1 MPRQSTA
8 GMSIMR
14 TCRLFF
20 NPNVNNRDLAL
31 AGKWW
36 NTELNATFSGYQATI
51 LAVPRCMASQV
62 CSCGL
67 VEDVFMK
74 PAVWLM
80 LLSTASLSGCAS
92 NPFSASA
99 PMHVPEALYQ
109 PAFYSVGKGLSPTPV
124 GKGVSRRNVHLSQL
138 MANTSLPV
146 APARKTVA
154 PVDQKK
160 ALVFYGSGL
169 NAAYRGRYSGALYLL
184 LQSYKFNSN
193 SAKTLSAL
201 AQVSLKLGDT
211 AGADRYM
218 KSALHLN
225 PLDPK
230 LELQAAALD
239 ISHGRRKASLQ
250 HLLIARKSPQ
260 LKADS
265 PLLPRIDFLLGTSL
279 QARGYYRAAAE
290 AYQQTALLLEQP
302 SVTYQFNLQDHRL
315 MRSRGLIHFLIGRNS
330 LLAGR
335 YRTAAACFAAARR
348 QGFTNPVI
356 LGQLALAMEF
366 TGHPHAAARDAV
378 DYSVRAHGSPPTTI
392 ILADMILD
400 QHGPAMVLAAAKKLK
415 AGSPAQTDALA
426 CVAHAAWVTGHTRT
440 ARRTLARLCM
450 LKRAKISTVQKFVV
464 LAVCTGRRLDAIKL
478 VTRELA
484 THRLPPHALSAITA
498 DFFGL
503 HPTEADVHR
512 LLRRVLKRQ
521 AISVSLPPQQQ
532 VEQLQ
537 WQYGLV
543 DNLSLLT
550 GRRQFAL
557 AVTGELLQRAPQ
569 FWPTIKGRCLALALG
584 HRYSEADE
592 LIRRAI
598 RERLGGA
605 DAYVIKAEVYAA
617 ADRMAAAMS
626 TAINA
631 TYSYSH
637 YRPLWRELERL
648 TRDRQ
653 YPPDEI
659 NVLQHEAE
667 LFPQDRRVAFR
678 LVQVEYEF
686 GDIGAF
692 RIEVQDFLT
701 RFGHGKRAL
710 ISAAMVDAV
719 NHNWP
724 AMKEQIVAVRRL
736 YPTSRLAAVWLALLS
751 ESMGHPGT
759 GIKILR
765 QSLHVWPADPD
776 LLQEYIDL
784 CNHSGQPGAA
794 FTAARRLAKRF
805 PDSRALREEYLDVL
819 IQNHLW
825 LQAHQLVARWLAE
838 KPVSRHALLALWR
851 VDFHSRH
858 YTAALAVARKL
869 VNRPIPRFSDL
880 SNLANTLWQLGK
892 RASALKVYR
901 RILAI
906 EPQNAYANNNLGF
919 EMLREN
925 QNFKKAL
932 AHIQLAIHN
941 YPNVAQYLDSY
952 GWGLYKLG
960 FAARAVPY
968 LQRAVILVGTR
979 HPTVYRHLGDALAGI
994 GDWHGA
1000 LLVWQAAIKVLG
1012 THHPLSARQ
1021 QKLLNQLKRKVAAE
1035 KVRESLNHLKHSQ
1048 AM

>member
-1 MPRQSTA
+1 
-8 GMSIMR
+8 
-14 TCRLFF
+14 
-20 NPNVNNRDLAL
+20 
-31 AGKWW
+31 
-36 NTELNATFSGYQATI
+36 
-51 LAVPRCMASQV
+51 
-62 CSCGL
+62 
-67 VEDVFMK
+67 MK

-80 LLSTASLSGCAS
+80 LLSAASLSGCAS

-109 PAFYSVGKGLSPTPV
+109 PAFYSVGNGLSPAPSE
-124 GKGVSRRNVHLSQL
+124 KGVLRRNVRLSQL
-138 MANTSLPV
+138 MAEASLPV
-146 APARKTVA
+146 APAHKTVSA
-154 PVDQKK
+154 RDRKK

-169 NAAYRGRYSGALYLL
+169 NAAYSGRYSGALYLL
-184 LQSYKFNSN
+184 RQSYKFNPN

-201 AQVSLKLGDT
+201 AQVSMKLGDT
-211 AGADRYM
+211 AGAERYL

-225 PLDPK
+225 PLDSK
-230 LELQAAALD
+230 LQLQAAALD
-239 ISHGRRKASLQ
+239 LSHGREKAALQ
-250 HLLIARKSPQ
+250 RLLIARKSPQ

-265 PLLPRIDFLLGTSL
+265 PLLPRIDFLLGAAL
-279 QARGYYRAAAE
+279 QSRGYYGAAAE
-290 AYQQTALLLEQP
+290 AYQQTALLLKQP
-302 SVTYQFNLQDHRL
+302 SVTYQFNSHDHRL

-366 TGHPHAAARDAV
+366 TGHPRAAARDAV
-378 DYSVRAHGSPPTTI
+378 DYSVRTHGSPPATI
-392 ILADMILD
+392 ILAEMILD
-400 QHGPAMVLAAAKKLK
+400 QHGPAMVLAAAEALK
-415 AGSPAQTDALA
+415 AGSPAQIDALA

-440 ARRTLARLCM
+440 ARRTLARLCR
-450 LKRAKISTVQKFVV
+450 LQPANISTVRKFIV
-464 LAVCTGRRLDAIKL
+464 LAVCTGRRLDAIKW

-484 THRLPPHALSAITA
+484 AHRLPPHALSAITA

-503 HPTEADVHR
+503 HPTEADVRR
-512 LLRRVLKRQ
+512 LLRQVLKRR
-521 AISVSLPPQQQ
+521 AISISLPPQQQ

-537 WQYGLV
+537 WQYGLI

-557 AVTGELLQRAPQ
+557 TVTGELLQRAPQ
-569 FWPTIKGRCLALALG
+569 FWSTIKGRCLALALG

-598 RERLGGA
+598 QEHLGGA
-605 DAYVIKAEVYAA
+605 DAYVVKAEVYAA

-631 TYSYSH
+631 TYSYPH
-637 YRPLWRELERL
+637 DRPLWRELERL
-648 TRDRQ
+648 THDRQ
-653 YPPDEI
+653 YPPDEVNI
-659 NVLQHEAE
+659 LRHEAE

-692 RIEVQDFLT
+692 RIEAQDFLS
-701 RFGHGKRAL
+701 RFGHGKRTL
-710 ISAAMVDAV
+710 IAAAMVDAV

-724 AMKEQIVAVRRL
+724 AMKEQIAAARRL
-736 YPTSRLAAVWLALLS
+736 YPTSRLAAVWLAMLS

-765 QSLHVWPADPD
+765 QSLYVWPADPD

-784 CNHSGQPGAA
+784 CDHSGQAGAA
-794 FTAARRLAKRF
+794 FIASRQLEKRF
-805 PDSRALREEYLDVL
+805 PDSRAIREEYLDVL
-819 IQNHLW
+819 IYNHLW
-825 LQAHQLVARWLAE
+825 LQAHRLVSRWLAE
-838 KPVSRHALLALWR
+838 KPASRYALEALWQ
-851 VDFHSRH
+851 VDFNSHH
-858 YTAALAVARKL
+858 YTAALVVAQKL
-869 VNRPIPRFSDL
+869 VNRPIPRFADL

-892 RASALKVYR
+892 RSSALNVYR

-919 EMLREN
+919 EMLQEN
-925 QNFKKAL
+925 QNFGKAL
-932 AHIQLAIHN
+932 AHIQLAVHN
-941 YPNVAQYLDSY
+941 YPDVAQYLDSY
-952 GWGLYKLG
+952 GWALYKLG

-1021 QKLLNQLKRKVAAE
+1021 QRLLSELERKVAAE
-1035 KVRESLNHLKHSQ
+1035 KMREVLKNMKNGQ

>member
-1 MPRQSTA
+1 
-8 GMSIMR
+8 
-14 TCRLFF
+14 
-20 NPNVNNRDLAL
+20 
-31 AGKWW
+31 
-36 NTELNATFSGYQATI
+36 
-51 LAVPRCMASQV
+51 
-62 CSCGL
+62 
-67 VEDVFMK
+67 MK

-99 PMHVPEALYQ
+99 PMHVPEELYQ
-109 PAFYSVGKGLSPTPV
+109 PAFYSVGKGLSPAHS
-124 GKGVSRRNVHLSQL
+124 GEDVSRRNVRLSRL
-138 MANTSLPV
+138 MAEVSLPV
-146 APARKTVA
+146 VPARKTVS

-169 NAAYRGRYSGALYLL
+169 NAAYQGRYSGALYLL
-184 LQSYKFNSN
+184 LQSDKFNPN
-193 SAKTLSAL
+193 SAKTFSAL

-225 PLDPK
+225 PLNPK
-230 LELQAAALD
+230 LQLQAAALD
-239 ISHGRRKASLQ
+239 ISHGRRKASLR

-265 PLLPRIDFLLGTSL
+265 PLLPRIDFLLGAAL
-279 QARGYYRAAAE
+279 QSRGYYGAAAE
-290 AYQQTALLLEQP
+290 AYQQTASLLKQP
-302 SVTYQFNLQDHRL
+302 SVTYQFNVQDHRL

-330 LLAGR
+330 LLAGH
-335 YRTAAACFAAARR
+335 YRTAAACFDVARR

-366 TGHPHAAARDAV
+366 TGHPHAAAWDAV
-378 DYSVRAHGSPPTTI
+378 DYCVRAHGSPPTTV
-392 ILADMILD
+392 ILADIILD
-400 QHGPAMVLAAAKKLK
+400 QQGPAMVLAAAKALK
-415 AGSPAQTDALA
+415 AGSTAEIDALA
-426 CVAHAAWVTGHTRT
+426 CVAHAAWVTGHPRT

-450 LKRAKISTVQKFVV
+450 LQPAKISTARKFIV
-464 LAVCTGRRLDAIKL
+464 LSVCTGRRLDAVKWI
-478 VTRELA
+478 TRELA
-484 THRLPPHALSAITA
+484 AHRLPPHALSAITA

-503 HPTEADVHR
+503 HPSETDVRR
-512 LLRRVLKRQ
+512 LLQMVLKRR

-543 DNLSLLT
+543 DNLALLT

-557 AVTGELLQRAPQ
+557 TVTGGLLQRAPQ

-592 LIRRAI
+592 LIRRAV
-598 RERLGGA
+598 REHLGGA
-605 DAYVIKAEVYAA
+605 DAYVVKAEVYAS

-631 TYSYSH
+631 TYTYSH
-637 YRPLWRELERL
+637 DRPLWRELERL
-648 TRDRQ
+648 THDRQ

-659 NVLQHEAE
+659 NILQHEVE

-686 GDIGAF
+686 GDIAAF
-692 RIEVQDFLT
+692 RVEAQGFLS

-710 ISAAMVDAV
+710 IAAAMVDAV
-719 NHNWP
+719 NHDWP
-724 AMKEQIVAVRRL
+724 AVKGQIAAVRRL

-751 ESMGHPGT
+751 DSMGHSGT

-765 QSLHVWPADPD
+765 RSLHVWPADPD

-784 CNHSGQPGAA
+784 CNHAGQAGAA
-794 FTAARRLAKRF
+794 FTCARRLARRF
-805 PDSRALREEYLDVL
+805 PDSQAIGEEYLDVL
-819 IQNHLW
+819 IHNHLW
-825 LQAHQLVARWLAE
+825 LQAHRLVTRWLAE
-838 KPVSRHALLALWR
+838 KPTSHRALEALWR
-851 VDFHSRH
+851 VYFHSHH
-858 YTAALAVARKL
+858 YAAALAVARKL
-869 VNRPIPRFSDL
+869 VNRPIPRFTDL
-880 SNLANTLWQLGK
+880 SNLANTLWKLGN
-892 RASALKVYR
+892 RSAALNVYR

-919 EMLREN
+919 EMLQAN
-925 QNFKKAL
+925 QNFKKAM
-932 AHIQLAIHN
+932 AHIQLAVHN

-952 GWGLYKLG
+952 GWALYKLG
-960 FAARAVPY
+960 FAARAIPY
-968 LQRAVILVGTR
+968 LQRAVILVGIR

-1000 LLVWQAAIKVLG
+1000 LLVWQAAIKMLG
-1012 THHPLSARQ
+1012 TRNPLSARQ
-1021 QKLLNQLKRKVAAE
+1021 QTLLDRLKQKVAAE
-1035 KVRESLNHLKHSQ
+1035 KMRESLNHLKHSQ